1 MYQPSKINP
10 SLVGS
15 LGSVTTPFKGTI
27 TGSIKDPPLVLN
39 VIVNMVIEDGKEL
52 LVVNDVVSLLGVEL
66 TTLETILSLLLTIEL
81 ISELSLD
88 IEVVVLV
95 GGELEELEILVEKQL
110 DKTKTL
116 SAQTR
121 IGKDLFM

>member
-1 MYQPSKINP
+1 
-10 SLVGS
+10 
-15 LGSVTTPFKGTI
+15 
-27 TGSIKDPPLVLN
+27 
-39 VIVNMVIEDGKEL
+39 MVIEDGKELLVSL

-95 GGELEELEILVEKQL
+95 GGELDELEILVEKQL
-110 DKTKTL
+110 DRTKTL